1 MAVKKIVHDLL
12 GWGIDIFWGVGLYV
26 LVILTI
32 LFATGVTARF
42 IYTNF

>member
-1 MAVKKIVHDLL
+1 MKKIDQDLQ
-12 GWGIDIFWGVGLYV
+12 GWGIDIFWGVSLYALVV
-26 LVILTI
+26 LSM